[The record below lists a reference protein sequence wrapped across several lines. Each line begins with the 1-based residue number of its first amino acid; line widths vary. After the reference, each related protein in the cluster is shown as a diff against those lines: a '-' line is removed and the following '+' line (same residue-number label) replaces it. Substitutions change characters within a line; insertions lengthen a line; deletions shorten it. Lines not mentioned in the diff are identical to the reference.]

1 MKWRK
6 MGLIYCPSGKYGW
19 DKHSALQPTPIIFDD
34 LTIRVYIGFRD
45 DEGISRVGL
54 VDLDINNPSRVL
66 YVSKEP
72 VLDIGQD
79 GAFDDNGVVPCAII
93 KREDKLYLYYAGYQL
108 VKKIKFLVFGGLAI
122 SNDDGFSFKRY
133 KKIPIID
140 RTDDELYF
148 RVIHSLIFEKGIWR
162 AWYGSGSEFIK
173 EGDRVLPSY
182 NVRYFESPDG
192 TSFPIKGKVVLDFT
206 YEDEYRIG
214 RPYVMKNGDIYR
226 MFYGYATKSKGYRL
240 GYAESKDGINWVR
253 NDQEIGIDVSE
264 SGWDS
269 KMIAYPAIVSWRDKT
284 YMFYNG
290 NDMGKTGFGYAILE
304 EW

>member
-19 DKHSALQPTPIIFDD
+19 DKHSALQPTPIVLDNK
-34 LTIRVYIGFRD
+34 IRVYVGFRD
-45 DEGISRVGL
+45 NEGIGRVGF
-54 VDLDINNPSRVL
+54 VDLEANNPSRVL

-72 VLDIGQD
+72 ALDIGED
-79 GAFDDNGVVPCAII
+79 GAFDDNGVIPCAVIQ
-93 KREDKLYLYYAGYQL
+93 RGDSLYLYYAGYQL
-108 VKKIKFLVFGGLAI
+108 VKKVKFLVFGGLAI
-122 SNDDGFSFKRY
+122 SDDGGFTFRRCSRV
-133 KKIPIID
+133 PIVD

-148 RVIHSLIFEKGIWR
+148 RVIHSLIFENGLWR
-162 AWYGSGSEFIK
+162 AWYGGGSEFTK
-173 EGDRVLPSY
+173 EGDRVVPSY
-182 NVRYFESPDG
+182 NVRYFESQDG
-192 TSFPIKGKVVLDFT
+192 VTFPKKGKVVLDFI

-214 RPYVMKNGDIYR
+214 RPQVVKDGTMYR

-240 GYAESKDGINWVR
+240 GYAESRDGINWVR
-253 NDQEIGIDVSE
+253 KDQEIGIDVSE

-269 KMIAYPAIVSWRDKT
+269 KMIAYPSVVKYRDKV

-290 NDMGKTGFGYAILE
+290 NDMGKTGFGYAELE